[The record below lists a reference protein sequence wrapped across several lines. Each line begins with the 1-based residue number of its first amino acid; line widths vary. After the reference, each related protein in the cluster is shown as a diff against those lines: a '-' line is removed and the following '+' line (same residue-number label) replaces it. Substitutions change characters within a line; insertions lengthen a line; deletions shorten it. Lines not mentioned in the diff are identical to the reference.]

1 MRKNRGEKEYG
12 IAWLDNI
19 STDVHRKITRWL
31 KISVS
36 NRNIIM
42 INFDE
47 DGVDRPPGRK
57 GHTRNRRIARTTANT
72 EGYTTVPYHTLLPWL
87 YMGSC
92 N

>member
-1 MRKNRGEKEYG
+1 
-12 IAWLDNI
+12 
-19 STDVHRKITRWL
+19 
-31 KISVS
+31 
-36 NRNIIM
+36 M

-47 DGVDRPPGRK
+47 DGVDRPLGRK